1 MGRHIEATCK
11 LCRREGEKLF
21 LKGERCYTEK
31 CAFTRRSYGPGQ
43 HGKVPMRASEYR
55 IRLREKQK
63 ARRIY
68 GIGERQFAKYFEAA
82 STRVGATGEKL
93 LEFLERRLDNVIYR
107 LGFATSRQAA
117 RQLVRHG
124 GVLLNQRR
132 VNIPSCEVK
141 AGDTVVIAPRVT
153 ALAKSAL
160 EKFPDRVT
168 PGWLSLTGEVEGKVT
183 AMPKREDIDT
193 NLQEQLIVEYYSR

>member
-1 MGRHIEATCK
+1 MGRHTQSSCK

-21 LKGERCYTEK
+21 LKGERCFTEK
-31 CAFTRRSYGPGQ
+31 CAFARRSYAPGQ
-43 HGKVPMRASEYR
+43 HGKIQVRASEYR

-68 GIGERQFAKYFEAA
+68 GIGERQFARYFEEA
-82 STRVGATGEKL
+82 SQRKGATGEKL

-117 RQLVRHG
+117 RQMVRHG
-124 GVLLNQRR
+124 GVLLNQKK
-132 VNIPSCEVK
+132 VSIPSCEVK
-141 AGDTVVIAPRVT
+141 TGDAVTVAPRMA
-153 ALAKSAL
+153 ALAKGAL

-168 PGWLSLTGEVEGKVT
+168 PAWLSLTGEIEGKIVSI
-183 AMPKREDIDT
+183 PKREEIDT
-193 NLQEQLIVEYYSR
+193 TLQEQMIVEYYSR